1 MAKLFYG
8 VSTSSG
14 DSDKNVII
22 FNPLEETLMPGD
34 LLAVYFAHG
43 NTKPAPRLTIG
54 DISLSSGEEEST
66 SQSSDHGDT
75 IKTHDVTA
83 EVDYMWQSGEVCLF
97 VLTSQQFNT
106 DVNQDY
112 EAISEEAGNNALHYM
127 LIRGPRANSEYYG
140 LTKLFTDSFPVS
152 GNTFQQWLDDE
163 TDATNENDKTTA
175 ATPYLIKQL
184 YNYLIGKLTPEPE
197 PEPGPEPTP
206 TPTPTPL
213 PFKYESNVEE
223 GYVVGTLTLGNGTF
237 EVKIPV
243 SESYEVERT
252 SQLVNDA
259 DIVNVDGANV
269 HNRGNSPQ
277 VGGYFITNV
286 VDNGNLYL
294 YKPDNNSVGLYVSI
308 PAASGQSPDINTPVE
323 GDLKVLPI
331 LARESGS
338 PGATSLN
345 KGFLDSPL
353 KLYGQNI
360 NLYSNG
366 SSDPTFIV
374 KSTIVES
381 SNTIKAPNFNE
392 GGTLLENKYSKKLV
406 IKKFRIGQGK
416 TDASDGGSFSYHDGE
431 KWVSGRGSTS
441 IQIGKDNVTTGH
453 MKVYVNSGLSGYTP
467 LSIAGWNVSKTSGS
481 GYTPAGADSNAREV
495 SLWELYLTNRATGS
509 MVVHYDAR
517 NLIQGTK
524 ICFVLDIDVLCVK
537 S

>member
-14 DSDKNVII
+14 DSDKNVTI

-34 LLAVYFAHG
+34 LLVVYFAHG

-97 VLTSQQFNT
+97 ALTSQQFNT

-112 EAISEEAGNNALHYM
+112 EAINEEAGNNALHYM

-140 LTKLFTDSFPVS
+140 LAKLFTDGFPKET
-152 GNTFQQWLDDE
+152 GETEEGQTFQDWLNAEED
-163 TDATNENDKTTA
+163 NNDKTTA
-175 ATPYLIKQL
+175 ATPYLIKRL
-184 YNYLIGKLTPEPE
+184 YKYLTTSPAPDPDQGEESSEVPVFNYI
-197 PEPGPEPTP
+197 
-206 TPTPTPL
+206 
-213 PFKYESNVEE
+213 SSVEE
-223 GYVVGTLTLGNGTF
+223 GYTVGTLKFGEAEF

-259 DIVNVDGANV
+259 DIVSVDGANV

-294 YKPDNNSVGLYVSI
+294 YKPNNNAVGLYVST
-308 PAASGQSPDINTPVE
+308 PVASGQSPDINTPVE
-323 GDLKVLPI
+323 GGLKVLPI

-353 KLYGQNI
+353 RLYGQNI

-366 SSDPTFIV
+366 SSNPTFIV
-374 KSTIVES
+374 KSNEVTTTGDIP
-381 SNTIKAPNFNE
+381 IKAKTFYE
-392 GGTLLENKYSKKLV
+392 DGVSLASKYSKKLV

-431 KWVSGRGSTS
+431 KWVSGGNGSTS

-453 MKVYVNSGLSGYTP
+453 MKVRVDKGLSGYTP